1 MSKKDG
7 YYQIT
12 NRYGLPF
19 SFPSGIS
26 LAEMPEQQKQN
37 LRQEIGALNI
47 ADEVN
52 IDLVSVFNN
61 ALNS

>member
-1 MSKKDG
+1 
-7 YYQIT
+7 
-12 NRYGLPF
+12 
-19 SFPSGIS
+19 
-26 LAEMPEQQKQN
+26 MPEQQKQN